1 MIKKTILVF
10 LGFFLSFLIMEYSVQ
25 FFRHE
30 NAVGFYIT
38 DPDMGL
44 VVMKPNTIGLQKRS
58 CYENEVKI
66 NSLGWRDENFSLE
79 KPENV
84 YRIAVLGDSFVAA
97 FEVPLEKTFHYIL
110 ENKLNE
116 VSVGKKIEVLP
127 IAKGGNGLYYDFR
140 YLRDY
145 AYKYKPDLILLMS
158 FKNDPTEDIN
168 EKYDGE
174 GGLFE
179 LDESGNLK
187 DRPVRESNFY
197 DFIFE
202 QARKSALLRLI
213 YELKSSGNKNLEQA
227 WGWKQSEESL
237 LVEQS
242 ILREINKYAQKI
254 NSKFAI
260 LTVPDEEQVNSD
272 NRFDYV
278 INLEKFSVV
287 NNINFLDL
295 TSKFREKQGSSKE
308 NFYFSCDPHWNE
320 IGHLWAAEE
329 ILDFIK
335 IKYPEVLGKQ

>member
-1 MIKKTILVF
+1 MLGLVF
-10 LGFFLSFLIMEYSVQ
+10 GLFCAEVIVRFT
-25 FFRHE
+25 RHE
-30 NAVGFYIT
+30 NAVGFYTT
-38 DPDMGL
+38 DPNTRL
-44 VVMKPNTIGLQKRS
+44 VVMKPNITGLQVKS
-58 CYENEVKI
+58 CYENEVKT
-66 NSLGWRDENFSLE
+66 NSLGWRDDEFFVE
-79 KPENV
+79 KPKDV

-110 ENKLNE
+110 EKKLNE
-116 VSVGKKIEVLP
+116 TSFGRSVEVLP
-127 IAKGGNGLYYDFR
+127 IAKGGNGLYYNFR

-158 FKNDPTEDIN
+158 FKNDPTEDFSA
-168 EKYDGE
+168 KYNGTQ
-174 GGLFE
+174 GLFE
-179 LDESGNLK
+179 LDEDGNLK
-187 DRPVRESNFY
+187 DRSVRRSKFY
-197 DFIFE
+197 DFVFE
-202 QARKSALLRLI
+202 QARKSALLRLV
-213 YELKSSGNKNLEQA
+213 YEFKSSGEKKLEQA

-242 ILREINKYAQKI
+242 ILREISRYAQKI

-278 INLEKFSVV
+278 INLEKFSII

-295 TSKFREKQGSSKE
+295 TSKFRERHSSSKE

-320 IGHLWAAEE
+320 TGHLWAAEE

-335 IKYPEVLGKQ
+335 IKYPEVLGKK